1 MAAAR
6 DLLATTLML
15 ALEVGIDGIPQGWSG
30 IRPLTGRVRTA
41 TGRNPR
47 VLGPNSARA

>member
-15 ALEVGIDGIPQGWSG
+15 ALEVGIDGIPQGWSARLPEVQLTYR
-30 IRPLTGRVRTA
+30 RPLLDEYGVA
-41 TGRNPR
+41 H
-47 VLGPNSARA
+47 